1 MKFQVCWARFAHS
14 PARQSGLQFGPHLDA
29 IGVAAVEAL
38 LQFLHLR
45 QDAEQV
51 LHTRIMSGQDQT
63 RNLFRPVTFP

>member
-51 LHTRIMSGQDQT
+51 LHRA
-63 RNLFRPVTFP
+63 RPN